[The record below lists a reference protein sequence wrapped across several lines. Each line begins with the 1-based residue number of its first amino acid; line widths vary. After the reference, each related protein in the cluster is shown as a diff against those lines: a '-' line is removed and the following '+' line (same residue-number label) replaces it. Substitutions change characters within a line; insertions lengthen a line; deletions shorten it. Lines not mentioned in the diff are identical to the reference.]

1 MSAKILSPI
10 KIGNNHYYH
19 LTGCY
24 FTKDS
29 IEFKIVGTESTGPG
43 IHDVTHTIKNL
54 NSKTYANIPMP
65 KLIKILLD
73 CD

>member
-1 MSAKILSPI
+1 MPARILHQS
-10 KIGNNHYYH
+10 KIGNSHYYH

-24 FTKDS
+24 FTKDGVQ
-29 IEFKIVGTESTGPG
+29 FKIVGSESTGTG

-54 NSKTYANIPMP
+54 NSNTYANIPMP
-65 KLIKILLD
+65 KLIKILQK